1 MVRRADFPFFVIP
14 GAAFLFRH
22 SGLDKP
28 APDPDPGESS
38 FQRDFRMFMDPIE
51 AGVIESGKK
60 GEAASMKSG
69 PSFQADKAGFT
80 LIEIIVTILVASVLA
95 ALMVQFMNTAMIRGG
110 DPAAAVRAEADTGA
124 ILEQVVSDY
133 VQQINTDPD
142 NALANIKTS
151 YASDADV
158 SMTYISFDASG
169 QEVVEGSATDTLK
182 VTAQA
187 GGYAVTTLLTNARV
201 KNDDPVSR
209 Y

>member
-1 MVRRADFPFFVIP
+1 M
-14 GAAFLFRH
+14 FR
-22 SGLDKP
+22 
-28 APDPDPGESS
+28 
-38 FQRDFRMFMDPIE
+38 DPIE
-51 AGVIESGKK
+51 AEVIEYGKK
-60 GEAASMKSG
+60 GETASMKSG

-133 VQQINTDPD
+133 VQQINSNPSG
-142 NALANIKTS
+142 ALANLKAN
-151 YASDADV
+151 YASDANIT
-158 SMTYISFDASG
+158 MTYIRFDASG

-182 VTAQA
+182 VTVQS
-187 GGYAVTTLLTNARV
+187 GGYAVSTLLTNARV
-201 KNDDPVSR
+201 KTDDPVSR

>member
-1 MVRRADFPFFVIP
+1 M
-14 GAAFLFRH
+14 FR
-22 SGLDKP
+22 
-28 APDPDPGESS
+28 
-38 FQRDFRMFMDPIE
+38 DPIE
-51 AGVIESGKK
+51 AEIIESGIK
-60 GEAASMKSG
+60 GEAASMKSE
-69 PSFQADKAGFT
+69 PSFQAGKSGFT

-151 YASDADV
+151 YASNAGV
-158 SMTYISFDASG
+158 TMTYIRFDSSG

-182 VTAQA
+182 VTVQA
-187 GGYAVTTLLTNARV
+187 GGYAVSTLLTNARV
-201 KNDDPVSR
+201 KTDDPVSR